1 MPRSSTFF
9 IRGVALAV
17 LAGALAWGRT
27 HAEPD
32 LDTALSSVF
41 PEAARAEEAGGVL
54 AVYSVADS
62 LLGWAGTG
70 SAHGYGG
77 PLLVLVG
84 IAPSMEVVGL
94 AVVEHRETP
103 VFWSLA
109 RAGEY
114 IGAMT
119 GRGYP
124 AMEYEYA
131 QVVAVSGATL
141 STTAITQSVR
151 EAVSKVADEAF
162 AAPLPPPAHPFEFG
176 FLELTVLALLAGG
189 LLSGRVTGK
198 GRGRLRWTTQIT
210 GLLVLGFWKESP
222 ITLAKLTALM
232 SGFFPDPRGALA
244 LYLLVAVFVVTSAV
258 RGRNVY
264 CQYACP
270 FGAAQRCVGVLG
282 GARRKLPPALVR
294 GVGVARNTV
303 VFAILFMA
311 FLTVQPAIVA
321 YEPFSVLFSL
331 RGTTLQWVILAAVL
345 IASLVVR
352 TPWCTMLCPMGTV
365 EVVIRDAGRAV
376 RRSPPPTG

>member
-9 IRGVALAV
+9 IRGAALVV
-17 LAGALAWGRT
+17 LAGALVWGRT
-27 HAEPD
+27 HAAPD
-32 LDTALSSVF
+32 LDGALASVF
-41 PEAARAEEAGGVL
+41 PEAARTEESGGIL
-54 AVYSVADS
+54 AVYAAADS

-84 IAPSMEVVGL
+84 IAPSMDVIGL
-94 AVVEHRETP
+94 EVVEHRETP

-114 IGAMT
+114 IAAMT
-119 GRGYP
+119 GRGYLS
-124 AMEYEYA
+124 MEYDYA
-131 QVVAVSGATL
+131 QVVAVTGATL
-141 STTAITQSVR
+141 STTAITQAVR
-151 EAVSKVADEAF
+151 EAVSVVADEAF
-162 AAPLPPPAHPFEFG
+162 GSPLPTPQHPFEFG
-176 FLELTVLALLAGG
+176 FLELAVLALVAGG
-189 LLSGRVTGK
+189 LLDRRVTGR
-198 GRGRLRWTTQIT
+198 GRRRLRWTTQIT

-244 LYLLVAVFVVTSAV
+244 LYLLVAAFVVTSAV

-270 FGAAQRCVGVLG
+270 FGAAQRCVGTLG
-282 GARRKLPPALVR
+282 GARLKLPPALVS
-294 GVGVARNTV
+294 GVRVARDTV

-311 FLTVQPAIVA
+311 FLTVQPAIVG

-331 RGTTLQWVILAAVL
+331 RGTTLQWVMLMVVL
-345 IASLVVR
+345 MASLLVR

-365 EVVIRDAGRAV
+365 EVVIRDAGQAV
-376 RRSPPPTG
+376 RRGRAPTG